1 MKGAGWPRRAKL
13 LTRAAFIALT
23 TLLLSGCSPRIAGEG
38 SSSEHRVSRDTVRVV
53 VERRDTVR
61 TGDTLRV
68 FVRERG
74 DTVRVRMETIK
85 WRTRVI
91 DRRDTVW
98 ASRRDTLWRTRTET
112 VTVERPREAG
122 DWAWPMATGALAGAA
137 AALYLFNRK
146 N

>member
-1 MKGAGWPRRAKL
+1 MGRTLRIICSL
-13 LTRAAFIALT
+13 AAALT
-23 TLLLSGCSPRIAGEG
+23 LAGCSPRVATE
-38 SSSEHRVSRDTVRVV
+38 SVRASHDTVRVV

-68 FVRERG
+68 FVRDRG
-74 DTVRVRMETIK
+74 DTVQVWREAIK
-85 WRTRVI
+85 WRTRVRE
-91 DRRDTVW
+91 RRDTVW

-112 VTVERPREAG
+112 VTVERPREMG
-122 DWAWPMATGALAGAA
+122 DWAWPMATGAMAGAA

>member
-1 MKGAGWPRRAKL
+1 MKVLISGRHEWRPYAAAL
-13 LTRAAFIALT
+13 LAV
-23 TLLLSGCSPRIAGEG
+23 LSLAGCSPRIAGEG
-38 SSSEHRVSRDTVRVV
+38 SSSELRVIRDTVRVV
-53 VERRDTVR
+53 AERRDTVR
-61 TGDTLRV
+61 TGDTLRI

-98 ASRRDTLWRTRTET
+98 ASRRDTLWRTRKER
-112 VTVERPREAG
+112 VTVERPREMC
-122 DWAWPMATGALAGAA
+122 DWMWPMAAGVMAGAA

>member
-1 MKGAGWPRRAKL
+1 MGRTLRIICSL
-13 LTRAAFIALT
+13 AAALT
-23 TLLLSGCSPRIAGEG
+23 LAGCSPRVATE
-38 SSSEHRVSRDTVRVV
+38 SVRASHDTVRVV

-68 FVRERG
+68 FVRDRG
-74 DTVRVRMETIK
+74 DTVQVWRETIK
-85 WRTRVI
+85 WRTRVRE
-91 DRRDTVW
+91 RRDTVW
-98 ASRRDTLWRTRTET
+98 AERTDTVTRTVRVE
-112 VTVERPREAG
+112 VERPREMG

>member
-1 MKGAGWPRRAKL
+1 MCLMTSGKIKL
-13 LTRAAFIALT
+13 CALLAAAAL
-23 TLLLSGCSPRIAGEG
+23 LAGCSPRTV
-38 SSSEHRVSRDTVRVV
+38 EHVRERTVHDTVRVV
-53 VERRDTVR
+53 VERRDTFK

-98 ASRRDTLWRTRTET
+98 ASRRDTLWRTRKET
-112 VTVERPREAG
+112 VAVERPREAG

-137 AALYLFNRK
+137 AALYLFKRK